1 LITIGLWVINYI
13 VAMTTPI
20 ELNKTYTFAIE
31 NFSFDVLTREEL
43 IKRYKDGRP
52 FSHFIEP
59 WLTTKFPL
67 KHIEGCKSYDH
78 VDNDQLKYDEKTFT
92 ALGCKLPP
100 SGMIGGSRRI
110 DTDVFHGKAKELIY
124 IIVSNVNFPEI
135 KVRFAKGTELITR
148 YPKGTIPFGHHDSFF
163 A

>member
-1 LITIGLWVINYI
+1 
-13 VAMTTPI
+13 MTTPI

-135 KVRFAKGTELITR
+135 KVRFAKGEELIAR